1 MTPETMMEE
10 ERQDRTKI
18 RIYTD
23 QFMITGD
30 IAMFADTRL
39 TDYIIGAREFIAVTN
54 AESRSLDGAEV
65 HFKAEFL
72 NVQKARI
79 VMIVPEKLV
88 KPA

>member
-1 MTPETMMEE
+1 MED

-23 QFMITGD
+23 QFMIVGD

-39 TDYIIGAREFIAVTN
+39 TDYITGAREFIAVTN
-54 AESRSLDGAEV
+54 AEVRDLEASKI

-72 NVQKARI
+72 NVQKDRI
-79 VMIVPEKLV
+79 VVILPEEMV
-88 KPA
+88 KAV